1 MVTQIRESDL
11 TKVAELVKI
20 DTRNRVHLPKVL
32 VRKGI
37 RYNIY
42 SSSDG
47 QIILVPQVT
56 VPASESWLFKNP
68 DILALAQRG
77 LSDAAEGR
85 VSRINLDTL

>member
-20 DTRNRVHLPKVL
+20 DTRNRVHLPKAL

-56 VPASESWLFKNP
+56 VPASEAWLFKNP